1 MTDISCDD
9 GEVLILESVRTR
21 SVYAESA
28 LGSLSYDELQREDG
42 TILVPSFQLP
52 NKFSNKNLID
62 FGNELEPV
70 PYLRTNPILR
80 TRLLG
85 NSAAFA
91 AAVFSL
97 GSNTEL
103 AAQLESDERRDAEL
117 YQQLCSAV
125 LSRRDELWVRLE
137 AGLDADPQLHGKV
150 MIGRLAWL
158 MSAQID
164 TINQL
169 DEHGIVPIIFSKDQ
183 QWLSPIPSQLRIA
196 DPWLYVTNKP

>member
-9 GEVLILESVRTR
+9 GEVLILESVQIC

-42 TILVPSFQLP
+42 TIVVPSSQLP
-52 NKFSNKNLID
+52 NTLRNKDIID

-70 PYLRTNPILR
+70 PYPQISPMLR
-80 TRLLG
+80 TRLMG

-97 GSNTEL
+97 GANVEL
-103 AAQLESDERRDAEL
+103 SAQLENDERRDAEI
-117 YQQLCSAV
+117 YQQLCVDV
-125 LSRRDELWVRLE
+125 LGRRNELWVRLE
-137 AGLDADPQLHGKV
+137 AGMDADPQLRDIV

-158 MSAQID
+158 MSAQVD
-164 TINQL
+164 AVSQL
-169 DEHGIVPIIFSKDQ
+169 DEQGIVPVIFSKDQ

-196 DPWLYVTNKP
+196 DPWLYVGK